1 MNEDVIPNYEV
12 GKYYLL
18 KDSAQT
24 AMHLMAYDKSQIK
37 YLVMEI
43 TGFVESED
51 FISETSVNV
60 DWVDFH
66 EIQEL
71 ELTEIDKAYFMENY
85 LCLTSVWDR
94 YLTGTMNDLK

>member
-18 KDSAQT
+18 KDAAQT
-24 AMHLMAYDKSQIK
+24 ALHLMAYDKSQIK

-43 TGFVESED
+43 TGFVESEE
-51 FISETSVNV
+51 FISETTVKV
-60 DWVDFH
+60 EWEDFH
-66 EIQEL
+66 DIQEL

-94 YLTGTMNDLK
+94 YLTGTLDKLK